1 MKKILLILI
10 LLLTTSC
17 QDYVEINDFAII
29 SGIILDY
36 KDDQIDMTSE
46 LIINEEETIIKVFNT
61 QGKTIDECLSKI
73 STLSN
78 KDIFISHLKTLI
90 LTENII
96 EKNINIYDYFL
107 RSSKSKMNFKIYVIN
122 QSIKD
127 KIFTS
132 TNESIS
138 MYIDKMMTYNNK
150 IYSSSNELTFIDLV
164 YKKLEPGLDPLYP
177 TLSINKNNLKLDKQI
192 FFTNKKIELSEE
204 DSIYYNLLIN
214 NIEKTILNLKCDNKN
229 YSLLTKEIKTKQK
242 LNNNILTY
250 NINIKANI
258 NNYECTKNLNKEET
272 IDYLNKI
279 SNSQISNNIEKLINI
294 QTQNNYD
301 FLGIKNYI
309 SKHSKYNIKNPIIKI
324 NVNTQITSIGELRRW
339 IKIK

>member
-192 FFTNKKIELSEE
+192 FFANKKIELSEE

-301 FLGIKNYI
+301 FLGIENYI